1 MLFLIYVIKKDF
13 DLNLKNVCPWHAKWV
28 FEIYIYIYI
37 FKKKREEIIGFIPYL
52 ISRKKTYLII
62 GKNVKNVR

>member
-1 MLFLIYVIKKDF
+1 MYVPGMLSGY
-13 DLNLKNVCPWHAKWV
+13 LK
-28 FEIYIYIYI
+28 YIYIYI

>member
-1 MLFLIYVIKKDF
+1 MYVPGMLSGY
-13 DLNLKNVCPWHAKWV
+13 LK
-28 FEIYIYIYI
+28 YIYIY
-37 FKKKREEIIGFIPYL
+37 FKKKEEIIGFIPYL

>member
-1 MLFLIYVIKKDF
+1 MYVPGMLSGY
-13 DLNLKNVCPWHAKWV
+13 LKY
-28 FEIYIYIYI
+28 IYIYIYI